1 MNVQDQCAV
10 NKAHAMVLVVRPQ
23 RGDVVPAFNV
33 SENITPLHDGGW
45 PDELDEEFSENFVR
59 AVTVLGYLYTFFI
72 PMLIVL
78 GLVGNGLSF
87 VTFLFT
93 RLKVRASSFYLGTL
107 ALSDFGYLFLM
118 AFVWLDK
125 QGVKMLNKRGM
136 CQGILYLSTAFS
148 FWSVWLTVTFTAE
161 RCFAVQCPLWRLQLS
176 TTCRARITVGVTA
189 AASLLLNSYLLL
201 LTDVIVED
209 GVSACHHRPEFKQI
223 LHYTNIMDTVVTL
236 VVPFILIVI
245 MNFMIG
251 RALYLFN
258 TRRRLQRIGRAQ
270 MNSADADNRNTL
282 SGCSSSASNKAIP
295 TTVSANGCTQ
305 LQHQYPER
313 LLTSPSQISVSRMLF
328 LVCTVFIILNLPSY
342 VVRIHVFVLSVSNQ
356 PVPDY
361 ILLLQR
367 YFMLLYYTNFAVNF
381 ILYNL
386 GSRIFRRVM
395 KQFVASKWSAV
406 RSLCRP
412 TEAYDSSTGAGD
424 AVTGSPKPRQNKEA
438 HHAAGRHQAPRKT

>member
-1 MNVQDQCAV
+1 
-10 NKAHAMVLVVRPQ
+10 MVIIAPSSI
-23 RGDVVPAFNV
+23 AATT
-33 SENITPLHDGGW
+33 EYNITNIDVPLHPSEGW
-45 PDELDEEFSENFVR
+45 PQEGIYEEEFSENFQR
-59 AVTVLGYLYTFFI
+59 AVTVLGHLYTFFI
-72 PMLIVL
+72 PLLIVL

-125 QGVKMLNKRGM
+125 QGVKMLNKQGV
-136 CQGILYLSTAFS
+136 CQGILYLSSAFS

-161 RCFAVQCPLWRLQLS
+161 RCFAVQCPLWRLQLG
-176 TTCRARITVGVTA
+176 TRCRARVTVGATA

-201 LTDVIVED
+201 LTDVIVEED
-209 GVSACHHRPEFKQI
+209 GASECHHRPEFEQI

-236 VVPFILIVI
+236 IVPFILIVI

-258 TRRRLQRIGRAQ
+258 ARRRLQRANSAQ
-270 MNSADADNRNTL
+270 MDSAGDPDNRNTS
-282 SGCSSSASNKAIP
+282 SGCSPTASNKAIP
-295 TTVSANGCTQ
+295 TTVSANGSTR
-305 LQHQYPER
+305 LQHQNPER
-313 LLTSPSQISVSRMLF
+313 LLMHPSQISVSRMLF

-342 VVRIHVFVLSVSNQ
+342 VVRIHVFVLSISNQ
-356 PVPDY
+356 PVPDHV
-361 ILLLQR
+361 LLLQR

-386 GSRIFRRVM
+386 GSRIFRRMM
-395 KQFVASKWSAV
+395 KQYVSRKWNAISSICRVSDSFESSAGIAVDVASLKANENALP
-406 RSLCRP
+406 RHK
-412 TEAYDSSTGAGD
+412 TA
-424 AVTGSPKPRQNKEA
+424 PK
-438 HHAAGRHQAPRKT
+438 T